1 LDERNVFKLELA
13 KALLKLLSPD
23 EVKQAFQTEQEFV
36 VNPKESVLPQLSE
49 TNELARLDQPSQV

>member
-1 LDERNVFKLELA
+1 MA